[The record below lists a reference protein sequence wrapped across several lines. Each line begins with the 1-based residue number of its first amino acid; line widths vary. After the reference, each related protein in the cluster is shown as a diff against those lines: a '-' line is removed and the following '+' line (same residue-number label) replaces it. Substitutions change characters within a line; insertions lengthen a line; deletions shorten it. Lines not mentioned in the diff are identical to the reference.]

1 MEGATLRAFVFCLCA
16 SAAVAA
22 RRDGESRGAPV
33 KVALSVDTSEALH
46 ALSTE
51 FLSFAIDT
59 SVVENGWIDF
69 LRHVRL
75 VTLAK
80 ALTPAFLRFGGTRQD
95 FLIFQPESGSPSW
108 VSGLT
113 PSWENNGNY
122 FLFIF
127 PQEKKPRPSLNA
139 SVSGGSCYS
148 GMFGQFYMRAFWH
161 RAALDEL
168 LGFSAC
174 SGLRLVFGLNAL
186 LRGPSGAWD
195 DGNARLILRHVHAR
209 GQDHV
214 SWELGNEPN
223 SYPHV
228 AGRQLSGAQLGA
240 DFLTLRTL
248 LRSSHPAFQDAKLY
262 GPDITRPRRSA
273 LTLLTGFLDSAK
285 DAIEAVTWHQYY
297 MNGRTATL
305 DNFMDPQILDSLAAE
320 ISAVQEVVNK
330 EAPGKAIWLGET
342 SSAWGGGAPGL
353 SDTFVA
359 GFMWLDKLGMAA
371 RMGVDVVVRQA
382 FFGHGSYNLVDDH
395 LNPLPDYWL
404 SLLHKRL
411 VGGRVL
417 RVEAEGGGAPSVR
430 VYGHCSS
437 TSFPAGSVTLFA
449 LNLGSN
455 PASLSLPAPLSE
467 GPAQGFL
474 LLPGDPDAG
483 LRSRTMMLN
492 GTPLRTQAH
501 GSVPETPGVPL
512 PPGCPLALPPRA
524 LAFFVLPEARAP
536 ACLQRGRNAEER
548 RASAQSIGAELLES
562 CSGQERG
569 GVPGVVLAQALSEEG
584 GRPLEALVLSLV
596 PVNCTG
602 RDNSTCAHVRVL
614 LRGGLPVPPEL
625 PPVQPGVSPAR
636 GGPGP
641 VSPVRA
647 GLLLTGAGSATLLGV
662 RPRELRAAARRLE
675 LPPVSHR
682 RVSRGQRRDDSRV
695 VTSSP
700 SSPPTHPLVTRYP
713 CSGQERCTEC
723 ELCPGGW
730 QTAGRG
736 AQQCQPCPAGQQKW
750 EGVVYC
756 TPCPGGYYQPQEG
769 QQGCLLCPE
778 DYYCPSPE
786 KAPLPCPD
794 GAFCPAGSQEPSPCV
809 PPFLR
814 RGGDHCS
821 PSPLL
826 IGLVSGSALALLLL
840 LFLALIHCNRR
851 LRAEPGA
858 RTPLLWHSR
867 QRRGDR
873 VQDQEPMYTGW

>member
-1 MEGATLRAFVFCLCA
+1 MEGATLRVLVCFVCAFT
-16 SAAVAA
+16 AAAW
-22 RRDGESRGAPV
+22 RDGESHGESRSAPV
-33 KVALSVDTSEALH
+33 RVALNVDTSEALH
-46 ALSTE
+46 ALSPE
-51 FLSFAIDT
+51 FLSFAIDA

-113 PSWENNGNY
+113 PSWENNEVRMEPRVSCRPP
-122 FLFIF
+122 LFSEAKIRRQRQRAEGLL
-127 PQEKKPRPSLNA
+127 PGMLRDERRKTLKNITMTGA
-139 SVSGGSCYS
+139 S
-148 GMFGQFYMRAFWH
+148 
-161 RAALDEL
+161 LDEL
-168 LGFSAC
+168 LGFSSC

-186 LRGPSGAWD
+186 LRGPAGAWD
-195 DGNARLILRHVHAR
+195 HGNAWLILRHVHAR
-209 GQDHV
+209 GQDRV

-240 DFLTLRTL
+240 DFLALRTL
-248 LRSSHPAFQDAKLY
+248 LRSGHPAFPGAKLY

-411 VGGRVL
+411 VGAHVL
-417 RVEAEGGGAPSVR
+417 RVEANGGAPSVR

-455 PASLSLPAPLSE
+455 PASLSLRVPLSE

-474 LLPGDPDAG
+474 LLPADPGAG
-483 LRSRTMMLN
+483 LRSRTVMLN
-492 GTPLRTQAH
+492 GTPLWTQAH

-512 PPGCPLALPPRA
+512 PPGSPLALPARA
-524 LAFFVLPEARAP
+524 LAFFVLPDAGAP
-536 ACLQRGRNAEER
+536 ACLQRGRNA
-548 RASAQSIGAELLES
+548 Q
-562 CSGQERG
+562 
-569 GVPGVVLAQALSEEG
+569 
-584 GRPLEALVLSLV
+584 
-596 PVNCTG
+596 
-602 RDNSTCAHVRVL
+602 
-614 LRGGLPVPPEL
+614 
-625 PPVQPGVSPAR
+625 
-636 GGPGP
+636 GP
-641 VSPVRA
+641 
-647 GLLLTGAGSATLLGV
+647 
-662 RPRELRAAARRLE
+662 
-675 LPPVSHR
+675 
-682 RVSRGQRRDDSRV
+682 
-695 VTSSP
+695 
-700 SSPPTHPLVTRYP
+700 
-713 CSGQERCTEC
+713 
-723 ELCPGGW
+723 
-730 QTAGRG
+730 
-736 AQQCQPCPAGQQKW
+736 
-750 EGVVYC
+750 
-756 TPCPGGYYQPQEG
+756 
-769 QQGCLLCPE
+769 
-778 DYYCPSPE
+778 
-786 KAPLPCPD
+786 
-794 GAFCPAGSQEPSPCV
+794 
-809 PPFLR
+809 
-814 RGGDHCS
+814 
-821 PSPLL
+821 
-826 IGLVSGSALALLLL
+826 
-840 LFLALIHCNRR
+840 
-851 LRAEPGA
+851 
-858 RTPLLWHSR
+858 
-867 QRRGDR
+867 
-873 VQDQEPMYTGW
+873 

>member
-16 SAAVAA
+16 SAVAAA

-33 KVALSVDTSEALH
+33 EVALSVDTSEALH

-113 PSWENNGNY
+113 PSWENNEVRMEPRVSCRPP
-122 FLFIF
+122 LFSEAKIRRQRQRAEELL
-127 PQEKKPRPSLNA
+127 P
-139 SVSGGSCYS
+139 
-148 GMFGQFYMRAFWH
+148 GMLRDERRKTLKNITMTG
-161 RAALDEL
+161 AALDEL

-228 AGRQLSGAQLGA
+228 AGRQVSGAQLGA
-240 DFLTLRTL
+240 DFLALRTL

-305 DNFMDPQILDSLAAE
+305 DNFMDPQMLDSLAAE

-417 RVEAEGGGAPSVR
+417 RVEAEGGGTPSVR

-474 LLPGDPDAG
+474 LLPGDPDVG
-483 LRSRTMMLN
+483 LRSRTVMLN

-512 PPGCPLALPPRA
+512 PPGSPLALPPRA

-536 ACLQRGRNAEER
+536 ACLQRGRNA
-548 RASAQSIGAELLES
+548 
-562 CSGQERG
+562 
-569 GVPGVVLAQALSEEG
+569 
-584 GRPLEALVLSLV
+584 
-596 PVNCTG
+596 
-602 RDNSTCAHVRVL
+602 
-614 LRGGLPVPPEL
+614 
-625 PPVQPGVSPAR
+625 
-636 GGPGP
+636 
-641 VSPVRA
+641 
-647 GLLLTGAGSATLLGV
+647 
-662 RPRELRAAARRLE
+662 
-675 LPPVSHR
+675 
-682 RVSRGQRRDDSRV
+682 
-695 VTSSP
+695 
-700 SSPPTHPLVTRYP
+700 
-713 CSGQERCTEC
+713 
-723 ELCPGGW
+723 
-730 QTAGRG
+730 
-736 AQQCQPCPAGQQKW
+736 
-750 EGVVYC
+750 
-756 TPCPGGYYQPQEG
+756 
-769 QQGCLLCPE
+769 
-778 DYYCPSPE
+778 
-786 KAPLPCPD
+786 
-794 GAFCPAGSQEPSPCV
+794 
-809 PPFLR
+809 
-814 RGGDHCS
+814 
-821 PSPLL
+821 
-826 IGLVSGSALALLLL
+826 
-840 LFLALIHCNRR
+840 
-851 LRAEPGA
+851 
-858 RTPLLWHSR
+858 
-867 QRRGDR
+867 
-873 VQDQEPMYTGW
+873 